1 MENQKKSLLEI
12 KNYLNSIYQTNDD
25 SLLWDEVKKIAPQ
38 TDILLNLMNYEKK
51 QMNKLKRNFMI
62 FKNPLCCLN

>member
-51 QMNKLKRNFMI
+51 I
-62 FKNPLCCLN
+62 DE